1 PAVVGVTL
9 AVGGVLLLLAELAA
23 RRVRQAEDL
32 GTGEAFAMGCAQSAA
47 LVPGVSRSGATL
59 TLALFRGLRRDAAA
73 RFSFLLG
80 VPAIAAAAAHEGLKV
95 VSEPL
100 ADGAAQLF
108 LIGIAV
114 SAIVG
119 YITIKYF
126 LRYLV
131 SHSLAV
137 FAWYRIALAAAV
149 VVWLMAGGG

>member
-1 PAVVGVTL
+1 MAQTF
-9 AVGGVLLLLAELAA
+9 ALL
-23 RRVRQAEDL
+23 
-32 GTGEAFAMGCAQSAA
+32 
-47 LVPGVSRSGATL
+47 PGVSRSGSTITAG
-59 TLALFRGLRRDAAA
+59 LFSGMSRPVAA

-95 VSEPL
+95 LRDPL

-108 LIGIAV
+108 LLGIAV

-126 LRYLV
+126 LRYLA
-131 SHSLAV
+131 SHSLSV